1 MKALQI
7 SLIVA
12 LWVVVL
18 RGINDLFKLI
28 WMF

>member
-7 SLIVA
+7 VLIIA
-12 LWVVVL
+12 LWFVVL
-18 RGINDLFKLI
+18 RGINELFKLI